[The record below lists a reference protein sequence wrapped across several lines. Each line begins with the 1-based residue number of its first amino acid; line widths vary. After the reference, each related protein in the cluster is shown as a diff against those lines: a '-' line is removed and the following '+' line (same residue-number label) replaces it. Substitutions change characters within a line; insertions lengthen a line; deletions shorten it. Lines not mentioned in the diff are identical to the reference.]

1 MKFKSLLSQAL
12 LITAV
17 AFSLTGCGD
26 DAKKGD
32 ASSSDTSVPK
42 VIKIGVVPG
51 PYREI
56 LDKYLKPVVEKRGHE
71 LKFVEFTDWV
81 QPDSALDAGDI
92 DANLFQHQ
100 AYLNGIVQN
109 QGLKLSS
116 VVIYGPT

>member
-1 MKFKSLLSQAL
+1 MVVVTNLK
-12 LITAV
+12 V
-17 AFSLTGCGD
+17 TGYTIAGTNLHIIND
-26 DAKKGD
+26 KKGD

-92 DANLFQHQ
+92 DANLFQHH

>member
-12 LITAV
+12 LLTAV

-71 LKFVEFTDWV
+71 LKFVEFTDLV